1 MNLDVC
7 VCVVFICLFGF
18 FFIVIVYA
26 ASLIHIINE
35 RDQNV
40 RDEISGTGY

>member
-1 MNLDVC
+1 MNLVDVC
-7 VCVVFICLFGF
+7 VCVFFLFVC
-18 FFIVIVYA
+18 FIVIVYA

-40 RDEISGTGY
+40 RDEMSGSGY